1 MSRNRRSGLRAV
13 LTAVTVAVVAF
24 GAPVAASAAL
34 TGSAGSNDLPGSVA
48 DLPGSVSELPGSVV
62 DLGGRA
68 IDLGSA
74 ILGNGSSL
82 PSTQQCNQSRQSGGE
97 GVTSTYHELGRS
109 GPTSFLLDW
118 ETFDVPDRIQVFYGG
133 SQIHD
138 TGRIGD
144 SINEGTGS
152 AVVNVPAGS
161 ASSVLVRVTGEPGTA
176 WEYTVNCPIL

>member
-1 MSRNRRSGLRAV
+1 MSRIRSSGLRAV
-13 LTAVTVAVVAF
+13 LTAVTVAAVAF
-24 GAPVAASAAL
+24 GAPVAASAAP
-34 TGSAGSNDLPGSVA
+34 TGSAGSN

-62 DLGGRA
+62 DLGARA

-82 PSTQQCNQSRQSGGE
+82 PTTQQCNQSRQSGGE
-97 GVTSTYHELGRS
+97 GVTGTYHELGRS
-109 GPTSFLLDW
+109 GPTSFLLEW
-118 ETFDVPDRIQVFYGG
+118 ETYDVPDRIQVFYGG
-133 SQIHD
+133 SQIYD

-161 ASSVLVRVTGEPGTA
+161 ASSILVRVTGDPGTD
-176 WEYTVNCPIL
+176 WDYLVNCPIL